1 MKIEK
6 IKKLSGSK
14 YKIEFQSKESIITFD
29 EIILK
34 YNIILKKEIDE
45 ILYLKILDENTFYE
59 LYDKAIKY
67 VSIKLRNCIE
77 IKEYLKKYSSDYD
90 LIDRVITKLKENNI
104 LNDERYINA
113 FIYDKA
119 NLSNWGPK
127 KIASELE
134 KMDFDIS
141 EINNALSKID
151 KEIFKDK
158 INKIILKKQNMNHKY
173 SLGLLKNKLRGEL
186 YNLGYEEDM
195 ISYALSNLKSDD
207 KNIIKKEYDKL
218 YNKLSKKYV
227 GNELKYNIKQK
238 LYSKGFNIELIN
250 EYLDI

>member
-1 MKIEK
+1 
-6 IKKLSGSK
+6 
-14 YKIEFQSKESIITFD
+14 
-29 EIILK
+29 
-34 YNIILKKEIDE
+34 
-45 ILYLKILDENTFYE
+45 
-59 LYDKAIKY
+59 
-67 VSIKLRNCIE
+67 
-77 IKEYLKKYSSDYD
+77 
-90 LIDRVITKLKENNI
+90 
-104 LNDERYINA
+104 
-113 FIYDKA
+113 
-119 NLSNWGPK
+119 
-127 KIASELE
+127 
-134 KMDFDIS
+134 MDFDIS

-207 KNIIKKEYDKL
+207 KSIIKKEYDKL